1 MPRRTRIKLEPHYS
15 PAFIAQLVNVH
26 KRTIV
31 RWIEAGKFGNFK
43 KIGNSYRIP
52 DSGLQAFWPKP
63 KSTLSDVSRE
73 LN

>member
-15 PAFIAQLVNVH
+15 PAFIAELVNVH

-43 KIGNSYRIP
+43 KIGNSYRVP
-52 DSGLQAFWPKP
+52 DSGLQAFLAEAEIDTK
-63 KSTLSDVSRE
+63 
-73 LN
+73 